1 MPKSA
6 LVKSFAIIQKEDGV
20 YSVASML
27 AADTKI
33 VNLNA
38 LGINRNA
45 GNQYWLIAI
54 GLQNQISE
62 YVAIP

>member
-1 MPKSA
+1 MQVCLQHCIYLLLFES
-6 LVKSFAIIQKEDGV
+6 I

-27 AADTKI
+27 AADSKM

-38 LGINRNA
+38 LGINRKA

-54 GLQNQISE
+54 GLQNQISD
-62 YVAIP
+62 YIVIP

>member
-1 MPKSA
+1 MPKNVP
-6 LVKSFAIIQKEDGV
+6 VKSFAIIQKVDGV
-20 YSVASML
+20 YSVASIL
-27 AADTKI
+27 AADSKI

-38 LGINRNA
+38 LGINRKW

-62 YVAIP
+62 YITIP